1 LAHLEELS
9 NSNKFLNIKNE
20 EYTILINNLKL
31 TSYKMTKSTKK
42 LEEKKVH
49 SRLGHFLY
57 SLGAVPSALPYNMI
71 GSWLL
76 VFYTLPMQ
84 GRLSLVEFGILFM
97 IYGIWNAINDPPIG
111 FYMDKLKPKKGR
123 RVPWIIYGTIPM
135 TLGFIGLWWIPFNEK
150 GLVFLYGLIMLFIFD
165 TGFTINITAWS
176 ALYTE
181 MYEDE
186 NERSTVVA
194 IKDSIAFLSSMIGV
208 IIPSMI
214 AAALGSWA
222 IAGLIMGLTIPI
234 TMYLSLLGTK
244 ERKEFQ
250 IDEPLPI
257 IKAFI
262 KSVSNK
268 PFAIGSITYA
278 LIDFCFG
285 FTMMILPLYAKF
297 ILHIEEGME
306 GFAMIGV
313 ALGIICAVPLW
324 WRIYSKKGP
333 KFGLTLSMIVFCVGM
348 VPLFLAE
355 DFVSLTII
363 GLFPGVGISGVLMT
377 EPVISAAI
385 DYDEIKTGKR
395 REATYG
401 GIGAFIARL
410 SMILSAF
417 ALIIVQLISGF
428 SPNSET
434 QTLEALIGLRFSMS
448 IVPAIGLL
456 LALITF
462 KFYPLNLAKFND
474 QQEKLKELHQIRL
487 DKLKK

>member
-1 LAHLEELS
+1 MAHLEELS

-97 IYGIWNAINDPPIG
+97 IYGIWNAINDPLIG

-250 IDEPLPI
+250 IDEPLPL
-257 IKAFI
+257 IKALI

>member
-1 LAHLEELS
+1 
-9 NSNKFLNIKNE
+9 
-20 EYTILINNLKL
+20 
-31 TSYKMTKSTKK
+31 MTQSIRNAKRDRT
-42 LEEKKVH
+42 H
-49 SRLGHFLY
+49 SRLGHLLY
-57 SLGAVPSALPYNMI
+57 SLGSVPSALPFNMI

-76 VFYTLPMQ
+76 TFYTIEM
-84 GRLSLVEFGILFM
+84 GLSLVDFGLLFM
-97 IYGIWNAINDPPIG
+97 FYGIWNAINDPLIG

-135 TLGFIGLWWIPFNEK
+135 TLGFIGLWWVPFSEK
-150 GLVFLYGLIMLFIFD
+150 GLVFLYGFIMLFIFD
-165 TGFTINITAWS
+165 TGFTIVITAWS

-186 NERSTVVA
+186 SERASVVA
-194 IKDSIAFLSSMIGV
+194 IKDTIAFLSSMIGV
-208 IIPSMI
+208 MIPSMI
-214 AAALGSWA
+214 AYVLGSWA
-222 IAGLIMGLTIPI
+222 IAGLIMGITIPI

-257 IKAFI
+257 LKAFI
-262 KSVSNK
+262 ESVSNK
-268 PFAIGSITYA
+268 PFVIASVTYA
-278 LIDFCFG
+278 LLDFCFG
-285 FTMMILPLYAKF
+285 FTMMILPLYAIF
-297 ILHIEEGME
+297 ILHIQKEMA

-324 WRIYSKKGP
+324 WKIYSKKGP
-333 KFGLTLSMIVFCVGM
+333 KFGLTLSMIIFCVGM

-355 DFVSLTII
+355 DFISLTII

-410 SMILSAF
+410 SMVLSAV

-428 SPNSET
+428 DPKSEF
-434 QTLEALIGLRFSMS
+434 QTPEALIGLRFSMS
-448 IVPAIGLL
+448 IIPAIGLL
-456 LALITF
+456 IALIIF
-462 KFYPLNLAKFND
+462 RAYPLNLTKFTE
-474 QQEKLKELHQIRL
+474 QQERLKELHQARL
-487 DKLKK
+487 DKVKK

>member
-1 LAHLEELS
+1 MTES
-9 NSNKFLNIKNE
+9 VKKSDGIK
-20 EYTILINNLKL
+20 I
-31 TSYKMTKSTKK
+31 
-42 LEEKKVH
+42 H
-49 SRLGHFLY
+49 SRLGHLLY

-76 VFYTLPMQ
+76 TFYTIYA
-84 GRLSLVEFGILFM
+84 GLSLIEFGLLFM
-97 IYGIWNAINDPPIG
+97 FYGIWNAINDPLIG
-111 FYMDKLKPKKGR
+111 YYMDKLKPKRGR

-135 TLGFIGLWWIPFNEK
+135 TIGFMALWWVPYSDT
-150 GLVFLYGLIMLFIFD
+150 GLVFLHGFLMLFLFD
-165 TGFTINITAWS
+165 TGFTIVITAWS

-186 NERSTVVA
+186 SERASVVA
-194 IKDSIAFLSSMIGV
+194 IKDTIAFLSSMIGV
-208 IIPSMI
+208 MIPSMI

-222 IAGLIMGLTIPI
+222 IAGVIMGVTIPI

-257 IKAFI
+257 FKAF
-262 KSVSNK
+262 KECFSNK
-268 PFAIGSITYA
+268 PFLIGSITYA
-278 LIDFCFG
+278 MLDFCFG
-285 FTMMILPLYAKF
+285 FTLMILPLYAKF
-297 ILHIEEGME
+297 ILNMEEGME

-313 ALGIICAVPLW
+313 ALGILGGVPLW
-324 WRIYSKKGP
+324 WKIYGKKGP
-333 KFGLTLSMIVFCVGM
+333 KFGLTLSMIIFCIGM

-355 DFVSLTII
+355 DFISLTII
-363 GLFPGVGISGVLMT
+363 GLFPGIGISGVLMT

-417 ALIIVQLISGF
+417 ALILVQLISGF
-428 SPNSET
+428 DPQLET
-434 QTLEALIGLRFSMS
+434 QTSEALFGLRLSMS

-456 LALITF
+456 IGLIIF
-462 KFYPLNLAKFND
+462 KFFPLNYKKFTE
-474 QQEKLKELHQIRL
+474 QQEKLKVLHEERL
-487 DKLKK
+487 RKLK

>member
-1 LAHLEELS
+1 LTS
-9 NSNKFLNIKNE
+9 SSNKDKRDR
-20 EYTILINNLKL
+20 T
-31 TSYKMTKSTKK
+31 
-42 LEEKKVH
+42 H
-49 SRLGHFLY
+49 SRLGHLLY
-57 SLGAVPSALPYNMI
+57 SLGAVPSALPFNMI

-76 VFYTLPMQ
+76 WFYTIEA
-84 GRLSLVEFGILFM
+84 GLSPIEFGILFM
-97 IYGIWNAINDPPIG
+97 FYGVWNAINDPLIG
-111 FYMDKLKPKKGR
+111 YYMDKLRPKKGR

-135 TLGFIGLWWIPFNEK
+135 TLGFIGLWWIPFNER

-165 TGFTINITAWS
+165 TGFTMVITAWS

-186 NERSTVVA
+186 NERASVVA
-194 IKDSIAFLSSMIGV
+194 IKDIIAFLSSMIGV
-208 IIPSMI
+208 MIPFMI
-214 AAALGSWA
+214 ATALGSWA
-222 IAGLIMGLTIPI
+222 IAGLIMGITIPI

-257 IKAFI
+257 LKAF
-262 KSVSNK
+262 KESVSNK
-268 PFAIGSITYA
+268 PFMISSITYA
-278 LIDFCFG
+278 IIDFCFG

-324 WRIYSKKGP
+324 WKIYSKKGP

-355 DFVSLTII
+355 DFISLTII
-363 GLFPGVGISGVLMT
+363 GLFPGVGIAGVLMT
-377 EPVISAAI
+377 ETVISAAI
-385 DYDEIKTGKR
+385 DYDEIITGKR

-410 SMILSAF
+410 SMVLSAV
-417 ALIIVQLISGF
+417 ALITVQLISGF
-428 SPNSET
+428 NPEYKI
-434 QTLEALIGLRFSMS
+434 QTPEALIGLRFSMS
-448 IVPAIGLL
+448 IIPAIGLL
-456 LALITF
+456 FALIIF
-462 KFYPLNLAKFND
+462 RAYPLNLTKFTE
-474 QQEKLKELHQIRL
+474 QQERLKELHQARL
-487 DKLKK
+487 DNLET

>member
-1 LAHLEELS
+1 
-9 NSNKFLNIKNE
+9 
-20 EYTILINNLKL
+20 
-31 TSYKMTKSTKK
+31 MTKFIKK
-42 LEEKKVH
+42 YEDDRVH
-49 SRLGHFLY
+49 SRLGHLLY

-76 VFYTLPMQ
+76 VFYTIEA
-84 GRLSLVEFGILFM
+84 GLSLIEFGILFM
-97 IYGIWNAINDPPIG
+97 IYGIWNAINDPLIG
-111 FYMDKLKPKKGR
+111 YYMDKLRPKKGR

-135 TLGFIGLWWIPFNEK
+135 TLGFIGLWWVPFNESES
-150 GLVFLYGLIMLFIFD
+150 VFLYGLIMLFLFD
-165 TGFTINITAWS
+165 TGFTIVITAWS

-186 NERSTVVA
+186 NERASVVA

-208 IIPSMI
+208 MIPSMI

-257 IKAFI
+257 LKAFI
-262 KSVSNK
+262 ESVSNK
-268 PFAIGSITYA
+268 PFVISSITYA
-278 LIDFCFG
+278 LLDFCFG

-313 ALGIICAVPLW
+313 ALGIICAIPLW
-324 WRIYSKKGP
+324 WRIYSIKGP
-333 KFGLTLSMIVFCVGM
+333 KFGLTLAMIVFCVGM

-355 DFVSLTII
+355 DFISLTVI
-363 GLFPGVGISGVLMT
+363 GLFPGIGISGVLMT

-395 REATYG
+395 REATFG

-417 ALIIVQLISGF
+417 ALIVVQLISGF
-428 SPNSET
+428 DPSIEI
-434 QTLEALIGLRFSMS
+434 QTPSALIGLRISMS
-448 IVPAIGLL
+448 IVPALGLLIGLL
-456 LALITF
+456 IF
-462 KFYPLNLAKFND
+462 KSYPLNLTKFTE
-474 QQEKLKELHQIRL
+474 QQEKLKVLHQERL
-487 DKLKK
+487 NKLKKN